1 MEFFELLKQR
11 QSCRS
16 YDKNKRVNNEDLQK
30 ILEAGLI
37 APSAKNSQP
46 WKFYVTA
53 GGETKN
59 LVAAACQEKGMNIC
73 LSDCPVLIT
82 IAKEPHKQLPGFELP
97 IKIQDFRP
105 VDIGLSVAQ
114 MTLAAKELGLDTL
127 IVGWLNDKKIIT
139 ALDLPDDT
147 DICLVL
153 GVGYAA
159 EGYEI
164 REKNRKS
171 FEEKVVFK

>member
-53 GGETKN
+53 DGETRN
-59 LVAAACQEKGMNIC
+59 LVAKACQEKGANMF
-73 LSDCPVLIT
+73 LSDCPVLVT
-82 IAKEPHKQLPGFELP
+82 IVKEPQKQLPGFELP

-105 VDIGLSVAQ
+105 VDIGLCVAQ

-127 IVGWLNDKKIIT
+127 IVGWLNDKKIIA

-147 DICLVL
+147 DVCLVL
-153 GVGYAA
+153 GIGYAA
-159 EGYEI
+159 EGYEL
-164 REKNRKS
+164 REKSRKS

>member
-53 GGETKN
+53 DGETKN
-59 LVAAACQEKGMNIC
+59 LVAKACQEKGANMF
-73 LSDCPVLIT
+73 LSDCPVLVT
-82 IAKEPHKQLPGFELP
+82 IVKEPIKQLPGFELP

-127 IVGWLNDKKIIT
+127 IVGWLNDKKIIA

-147 DICLVL
+147 DVCLVL
-153 GVGYAA
+153 GIGYAT

-164 REKNRKS
+164 REKSRKS

>member
-1 MEFFELLKQR
+1 MEFFELVKQR

-37 APSAKNSQP
+37 APSAKNFQP
-46 WKFYVTA
+46 WKFYVTT
-53 GGETKN
+53 GGKTKD
-59 LVAAACQEKGMNIC
+59 LVAEACQAKGMNVC
-73 LSDCPVLIT
+73 LTDCPVLIT
-82 IAKEPHKQLPGFELP
+82 VVKEPHRDLPGFALP

-127 IVGWLNDKKIIT
+127 IVGWLNDKKIIE
-139 ALDLPDDT
+139 ALDLPDDS

-153 GVGYAA
+153 AVGYASQ
-159 EGYEI
+159 GYET
-164 REKNRKS
+164 REKNRKP